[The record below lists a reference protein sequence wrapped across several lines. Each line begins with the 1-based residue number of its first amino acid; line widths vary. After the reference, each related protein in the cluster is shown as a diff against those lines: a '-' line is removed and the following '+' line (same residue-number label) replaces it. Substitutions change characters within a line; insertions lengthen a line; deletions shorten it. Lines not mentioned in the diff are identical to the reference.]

1 MENVMEQYY
10 IHVNRLTQRLQEIAL
25 DRDDI
30 HIEGEH
36 YIRLSEKPKGR
47 SVARKLANPTTGD
60 RILIYK

>member
-1 MENVMEQYY
+1 MEEVMEQYY

-36 YIRLSEKPKGR
+36 YIQLAEKPKGR
-47 SVARKLANPTTGD
+47 SVVRRLSNPDTGAR
-60 RILIYK
+60 IIIYK